1 MMPYNTPPNIQEPM
15 NFASSNTFN
24 INPDTVSFPNFKYDH
39 LQQQQQPQPQPQP
52 QQQRAHPLQL
62 QQQQQPITPPLF
74 LAGANANS
82 NPNENA
88 NTNNV
93 PPLHFSGSSQNY
105 AVPDI
110 DHSSIIYKNNICKS
124 FKDDLFFCPR
134 SLLSVEEQQACEKM
148 DRLTA
153 EQMSLHQ
160 QNAHTGSNPGS
171 LSSSPPT
178 SASSIFNSRPKFN
191 PYTSQSFN
199 PLESVQE

>member
-15 NFASSNTFN
+15 NLAGNSTFG
-24 INPDTVSFPNFKYDH
+24 IIPDTLSFQNFKYDR
-39 LQQQQQPQPQPQP
+39 LQQQPQPQPQ
-52 QQQRAHPLQL
+52 QRAPQL
-62 QQQQQPITPPLF
+62 QQQQQQPISPPLF
-74 LAGANANS
+74 LAGTRTNS
-82 NPNENA
+82 NLSKSV
-88 NTNNV
+88 NTNTV
-93 PPLHFSGSSQNY
+93 PPLRFSGSSQHY
-105 AVPDI
+105 TIPDI

-134 SLLSVEEQQACEKM
+134 SLLSLEEQRACEKM

-153 EQMSLHQ
+153 EQMSLHH
-160 QNAHTGSNPGS
+160 QNAHPSSNPDS

-199 PLESVQE
+199 PLESVRE